1 MGWQMKRT
9 AVGFICDCV
18 RVRKKENKVN
28 MRKIGGVVQA
38 KAQLNPIRLMP
49 PPIVTLARGWAIR
62 GLQEVEQKG
71 LAPFS
76 VRTKI

>member
-18 RVRKKENKVN
+18 RVSKKENKVN

-49 PPIVTLARGWAIR
+49 PPIVTLARGWPR
-62 GLQEVEQKG
+62 SGYTRVTG
-71 LAPFS
+71 S
-76 VRTKI
+76 